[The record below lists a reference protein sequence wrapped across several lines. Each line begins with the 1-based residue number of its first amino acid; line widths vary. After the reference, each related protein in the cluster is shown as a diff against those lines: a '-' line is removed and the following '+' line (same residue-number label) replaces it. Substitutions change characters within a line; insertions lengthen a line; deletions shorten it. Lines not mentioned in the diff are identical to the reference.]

1 MFFLDPSKAFRVV
14 TWTGTAVSRGE
25 ESKTA
30 KIINESIAPV
40 LDAPVGSCESEKLM
54 EGERAR

>member
-1 MFFLDPSKAFRVV
+1 MFFRDPSKAFRVV

-40 LDAPVGSCESEKLM
+40 LDALWGVVRVKS
-54 EGERAR
+54 